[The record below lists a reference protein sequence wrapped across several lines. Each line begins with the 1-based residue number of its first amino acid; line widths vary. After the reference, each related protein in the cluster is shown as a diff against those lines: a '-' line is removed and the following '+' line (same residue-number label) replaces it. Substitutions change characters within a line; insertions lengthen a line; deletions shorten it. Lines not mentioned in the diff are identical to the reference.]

1 MKCKE
6 CKKYKILE
14 EECLAK
20 NNSPYDMVLDMQN
33 AIKNCRKNCEMQI
46 KDNEKELKWSGG

>member
-1 MKCKE
+1 MNCKE

-14 EECLAK
+14 DECLTK
-20 NNSPYDMVLDMQN
+20 NNSPYDIVLDIQN

-46 KDNEKELKWSGG
+46 KDNEKEPKWSGG